1 MVKKSTL
8 LLLAFMGIL
17 VFVTVA
23 RHAKATKS
31 NPRPIR
37 RDELMALVSGH
48 SLPENI
54 AYELNHHGVCSAPT
68 DHFKTLLSNAGAASK
83 ALTALNEAKII
94 NCTPGDLPDD
104 SAALEHMSRAGAEIN
119 AKQFQQAT
127 EELTSALNSKETK
140 SAAGF
145 VMGEV
150 LIEEKRT
157 EEAVKIYEGIEKKDF
172 DFPQI
177 HTRLS
182 FVYFNS
188 DDFEDVLTEAKLGQE
203 RNPEDPSAL
212 MNAGVAFTK
221 LRQFDAA
228 KTELQAAIRYK
239 PDLASAY
246 QDLGLLFIDQRKFDD
261 AIEQAKKAIALDP
274 NDPAYHYD
282 LGFEYADIADY
293 VSAIR
298 EYREAKRLDPNY
310 ADARQALG
318 EALMHSDPGAAITE
332 FRELAALK
340 PDRPI
345 CHFCLGDAY
354 YQMAQYDEAKKEYVL
369 ATQLDPA
376 SAFPHAGLG
385 RLHEMDKDFD
395 AAIAEFREAERL
407 NPSFGGAFTD
417 AGRVLLAKKDFASA
431 IAELKRAEE
440 VDPTSWQNH
449 DFRGQAFEG
458 AGDRDSAVA
467 EYNEALS
474 IAPKELQARLDLA
487 LALEKRSQWVEAL
500 QNYRRAAAD
509 EKPPRPG
516 FAQVFFDAQQK
527 YATAQQ
533 RFQQHLSELRAAG
546 KSDDA
551 GALEANLRSAD
562 SVSNSNVDDAF
573 HSAMNA
579 SGAAMAQRRFD
590 EAETKAKQAIDIA
603 EKIKPQDGRLPE
615 AVGQLGNVY
624 AWRLDFKNADA
635 TFKRQLLLLQT
646 LYGPKSPMIAP
657 AIWNQGM
664 VAMAQKDF
672 AGAENLFSESLDL
685 NEKTYGENSNAVAE
699 DLRALAHIYKA
710 QYRYDKAEAEY
721 LHVIEIYKVMYGPDD
736 YRNAIPYATLCQTY
750 DQWGKPE
757 KSQECHAHMV
767 SLEEKQ
773 FGATSSYLAQD
784 LNSEAQALRQLGRTS
799 EAATV
804 ESRAKSLHGN

>member
-1 MVKKSTL
+1 MVKKSTVY
-8 LLLAFMGIL
+8 LLALMGL
-17 VFVTVA
+17 VVFATVA
-23 RHAKATKS
+23 RHARSFKS
-31 NPRPIR
+31 NPRAMR
-37 RDELMALVSGH
+37 RDELMALVAGH

-54 AYELNHHGVCSAPT
+54 AYELNHHGVCSEPT
-68 DHFKTLLSNAGAASK
+68 EHFKALLSNAGATPKVLA
-83 ALTALNEAKII
+83 ALNEANIV
-94 NCTPGDLPDD
+94 NCSPADLPDD
-104 SAALEHMSRAGAEIN
+104 SALLDHLSRAGAELN

-127 EELTSALNSKETK
+127 EELASALDSKETR
-140 SAAGF
+140 SVAGF
-145 VMGEV
+145 VMGDV
-150 LIEEKRT
+150 LIDQQRED
-157 EEAVKIYEGIEKKDF
+157 EAVKIYEAIEKKDF

-182 FVYFNS
+182 KVYFES
-188 DDFEDVLTEAKLGQE
+188 GDLEDALTQAKFGQE
-203 RNPEDPSAL
+203 RNPEDPSAHL
-212 MNAGVAFTK
+212 NAGVAFTQ

-228 KTELQAAIRYK
+228 KTEIQAAIRYK
-239 PDLASAY
+239 PDVANAY
-246 QDLGLLFIDQRKFDD
+246 QDLGILFIDQRKFDD
-261 AIEQAKKAIALDP
+261 AIEQTKKAIALEPD
-274 NDPAYHYD
+274 NSRFHYD
-282 LGFEYADIADY
+282 LGAEYGDVGDWI
-293 VSAIR
+293 SAIR
-298 EYREAKRLDPNY
+298 EYREVKRLDPNN
-310 ADARQALG
+310 ADSRQNLG
-318 EALMHSDPGAAITE
+318 EALMRTDPGAAITE
-332 FRELAALK
+332 FRELAALQ
-340 PDRPI
+340 PDRPV

-354 YQMAQYDEAKKEYVL
+354 YQMGQYDEAKKEYVL

-385 RLHEMDKDFD
+385 RLHEMDKDYD
-395 AAIAEFREAERL
+395 AAISEFREAERL

-417 AGRVLLAKKDFASA
+417 AGRVLLAKKDFAGA
-431 IAELKRAEE
+431 TEELKRAEE

-458 AGDRDSAVA
+458 LGDRESAIA

-551 GALEANLRSAD
+551 SALEASLRSAD
-562 SVSNSNVDDAF
+562 SVSNSNADDAF

-579 SGAAMAQRRFD
+579 SQSATAQHRFD
-590 EAETKAKQAIDIA
+590 EAETKAKQAIEIA

-672 AGAENLFSESLDL
+672 AGAENLFSQSLDL
-685 NEKTYGENSNAVAE
+685 NEQTYGENSNAVAE

-710 QYRYDKAEAEY
+710 QNKYDKAEAGY
-721 LHVIEIYKVMYGPDD
+721 LRVIEIYKVMYGPDD
-736 YRNAIPYATLCQTY
+736 YRNSIPYATLCQTY

-784 LNSEAQALRQLGRTS
+784 LNSEAQALRQLGRGS
-799 EAATV
+799 EAAAV
-804 ESRAKSLHGN
+804 ESRAHSLKGN

>member
-1 MVKKSTL
+1 MVKKSTVF
-8 LLLAFMGIL
+8 LLALIGLI
-17 VFVTVA
+17 VFATVA
-23 RHAKATKS
+23 RHVRSTKS
-31 NPRPIR
+31 NPRAMR
-37 RDELMALVSGH
+37 RDELLALVAGH
-48 SLPENI
+48 SLPENTT
-54 AYELNHHGVCSAPT
+54 YELSHHGVCSTPT
-68 DHFKTLLSNAGAASK
+68 DHFKTLLSNAGAAPK
-83 ALTALNEAKII
+83 VLTALNEAKIV
-94 NCTPGDLPDD
+94 NCTPSDLRDD
-104 SAALEHMSRAGAEIN
+104 SAALEHLSRASAEIN

-127 EELTSALNSKETK
+127 EELTSALDSKETK

-145 VMGEV
+145 VMGDV
-150 LIEEKRT
+150 LLGQNQDD
-157 EEAVKIYEGIEKKDF
+157 EALNIYQTIEKKDS

-182 FVYFNS
+182 FVYS
-188 DDFEDVLTEAKLGQE
+188 KSADYEDVLTEAKLGEE

-212 MNAGVAFTK
+212 MNAGIALTK

-228 KTELQAAIRYK
+228 KSELEAAIRYK
-239 PDLASAY
+239 PDLAGAY
-246 QDLGLLFIDQRKFDD
+246 QDLGQLFRNQRKFDD
-261 AIEQAKKAIALDP
+261 AIEQTKKAVALKPDEP
-274 NDPAYHYD
+274 DFHWE
-282 LGFEYADIADY
+282 LGAEYGDVGDWI
-293 VSAIR
+293 SAIR
-298 EYREAKRLDPNY
+298 EYREAKRLAPNNG
-310 ADARQALG
+310 DLRQELG
-318 EALMHSDPGAAITE
+318 QALMHTDPGAAITE

-340 PDRPI
+340 PDRSI

-354 YQMAQYDEAKKEYVL
+354 YQMGQYDEAKKEYVL

-385 RLHEMDKDFD
+385 RLHEKDNDYD

-417 AGRVLLAKKDFASA
+417 EGRVLLAKKDFAGA
-431 IAELKRAEE
+431 IEELKRAEE

-449 DFRGQAFEG
+449 DSRGQAFEG
-458 AGDRDSAVA
+458 LGDRDSAIA

-487 LALEKRSQWVEAL
+487 LALEKRSQWVESL

-551 GALEANLRSAD
+551 SALEASLRSAD
-562 SVSNSNVDDAF
+562 STSNSNVDDAF
-573 HSAMNA
+573 HFAMNA
-579 SGAAMAQRRFD
+579 SQSAVAQRRFD
-590 EAETKAKQAIDIA
+590 EAETKAKQAVDIA
-603 EKIKPQDGRLPE
+603 EKMKPQDGRLPE

-624 AWRLDFKNADA
+624 AWRLDFKNAGT

-646 LYGPKSPMIAP
+646 LYGPKSPMIPP

-672 AGAENLFSESLDL
+672 TGAENLFSQSLEL
-685 NEKTYGENSNAVAE
+685 NEQAYGDNSNAVAE

-710 QYRYDKAEAEY
+710 QYKYDKAEAEY

-736 YRNAIPYATLCQTY
+736 YRNSIPYATLCQTY

-784 LNSEAQALRQLGRTS
+784 LNSQAQALRQLGRTS

-804 ESRAKSLHGN
+804 ESRAHSLKGN